1 MLLVLA
7 GLRIN
12 QFAELLGFDVRSFQS
27 LFEIVD
33 FSLLLTLDLLALPPL
48 RHQLFITRLKL
59 SLQELQ
65 LMVLPHDSVFHLVLV
80 ANLGS

>member
-1 MLLVLA
+1 
-7 GLRIN
+7 
-12 QFAELLGFDVRSFQS
+12 
-27 LFEIVD
+27 
-33 FSLLLTLDLLALPPL
+33 LDLLALPPL